1 MISRMQFPNVNNV
14 SISHIQEICHF
25 LSPSGPYFLL
35 LIMTQCQ
42 LLNRLTHLKRLQRFL
57 FNNAISR
64 L

>member
-14 SISHIQEICHF
+14 SISHIQEICRF